1 MHKTILVASMTVAIA
16 ASASLAGAQSSAA
29 PELFQ
34 AQSPR
39 LAAAATANVPASVNG
54 MLRGKSAQ
62 WAAAVS
68 VDRTLL
74 AGAQREL
81 TLSLPEGA
89 RMHMRLAKSYR
100 TPAGDVVWSGA
111 DRLQP
116 NGQLQ
121 LGKQPPSTALFVVRG
136 ERVTGQ
142 IVAASGEVYEL
153 LTSEN
158 GAQQYLVKRDPA
170 SLEGAD
176 DTPAHSDLPAQ
187 PDRGPAARPAANALL
202 ADTVIRV
209 LQVYTPEAVTELGG
223 QNSANDR
230 AAFFI
235 AQSNTAFANNVLPVR
250 FESAGVRFATQG
262 QATNVSDTLLS
273 RIRVTNDGWYDAY
286 STTERDS
293 TAADLVTLVVRDRL
307 QTSGGALL
315 CGQAAAI
322 GANAA
327 NGFFVQNHSCS
338 SFTFVH
344 EAAHLFGARH
354 DNDPT
359 TTPFAYG
366 HGYVNSAGNFRT
378 IMAVNSNPQPRI
390 GYFSTTDQSFV
401 SGGVS
406 RPLGTS
412 TRDNERVMRE
422 RAAAIAAFR

>member
-1 MHKTILVASMTVAIA
+1 MHKAILAMSIAGLVAANVNVAA
-16 ASASLAGAQSSAA
+16 AQSATV

-34 AQSPR
+34 AQPSR
-39 LAAAATANVPASVNG
+39 AAAPANVNG

-62 WAAAVS
+62 WAAS
-68 VDRTLL
+68 VKIDRKAL

-81 TLSLPEGA
+81 MLTMPEGA
-89 RMHMRLAKSYR
+89 RLHMRLAKSYR
-100 TPAGDVVWSGA
+100 TANGDTVWSGA
-111 DRLQP
+111 DQLHP
-116 NGQLQ
+116 NGQLKI
-121 LGKQPPSTALFVVRG
+121 GAQPPSTALFVVRG
-136 ERVTGQ
+136 QRVTGQ
-142 IVAASGEVYEL
+142 VIAATGEVYEL
-153 LTSEN
+153 LTSED
-158 GAQQYLVKRDPA
+158 GTQQYLVKRDPA
-170 SLEGAD
+170 SLEGGD
-176 DTPAHSDLPAQ
+176 DTPAHSDLPPQ
-187 PDRGPAARPAANALL
+187 PDHAPRLAASPMAGALL
-202 ADTVIRV
+202 ADTVIRI
-209 LQVYTPEAVTELGG
+209 LQVYTPEAVAELGG

-262 QATNVSDTLLS
+262 QATNNSDTLLS
-273 RIRVTNDGWYDAY
+273 RIKTTNDGWYDTY
-286 STTERDS
+286 STTDRNS
-293 TAADLVTLVVRDRL
+293 TAADLVTLVVRDGL
-307 QTSGGALL
+307 VSSSGGLL
-315 CGQAAAI
+315 CGQATSI

-338 SFTFVH
+338 TFTFVH

-354 DNDPT
+354 DNDPN
-359 TTPFAYG
+359 TTPFSYG
-366 HGYVNSAGNFRT
+366 HGYVNTAGNFRT

-390 GYFSTTDQSFV
+390 GYFSTIDQSYV

>member
-1 MHKTILVASMTVAIA
+1 MKKIILVASISVAIA
-16 ASASLAGAQSSAA
+16 AAASLAGAQSSAA

-39 LAAAATANVPASVNG
+39 LAAAAAAAVPAHVDG

-68 VDRTLL
+68 VDRKLL

-89 RMHMRLAKSYR
+89 RLHMRLAKSYR

-111 DRLQP
+111 DRLLA
-116 NGQLQ
+116 NGQLK
-121 LGKQPPSTALFVVRG
+121 LGAQPPSTALFVVRG

-142 IVAASGEVYEL
+142 VVAATGEVYEL
-153 LTSEN
+153 LTSED

-170 SLEGAD
+170 SLEGGD
-176 DTPAHSDLPAQ
+176 DTPAHSDLPPQ
-187 PDRGPAARPAANALL
+187 SDRAARTLAASALL
-202 ADTVIRV
+202 ADPVVRV

-235 AQSNTAFANNVLPVR
+235 AQSNTAFANNALALR
-250 FESAGVRFATQG
+250 FESAGVRFTTQG
-262 QATNVSDTLLS
+262 QSTNNSDTLVS
-273 RIRVTNDGWYDAY
+273 RIRTTNDGWFDAY
-286 STTERDS
+286 ATTERNN
-293 TAADLVTLVVRDRL
+293 TGADLVALVVRDGL
-307 QTSGGALL
+307 VSSGGGLL
-315 CGQAAAI
+315 CGQATAI
-322 GANAA
+322 GASAA

-338 SFTFVH
+338 TFTFVH

-359 TTPFAYG
+359 TTPFSFG

-390 GYFSTTDQSFV
+390 GYFSTIDQSYV

-422 RAAAIAAFR
+422 RAAAVAAFR